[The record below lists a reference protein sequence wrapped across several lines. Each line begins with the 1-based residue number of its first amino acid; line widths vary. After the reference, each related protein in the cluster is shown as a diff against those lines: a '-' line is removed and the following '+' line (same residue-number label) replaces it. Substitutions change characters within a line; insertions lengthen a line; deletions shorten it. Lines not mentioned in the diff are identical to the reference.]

1 MSVFGAA
8 ARAPIPLRPGD
19 AAALPWRGA
28 PEWEALERL
37 VGACLELVGDE
48 GLERLVAVGL
58 ELAAGAARAKGQA
71 RRASRLAGAVAAL
84 AGGAGFP
91 HLGTVPTPH
100 PTPPAS
106 GYPVPG
112 TRPASSRSAEG
123 PAGAPARAGRDP
135 WGPLSA
141 REREVAGLIAEGLT
155 NRQIAEQLVISER
168 TADTHVQNILS
179 KLGLGCRAQVAA
191 WVASRA
197 LR

>member
-1 MSVFGAA
+1 VFETAA
-8 ARAPIPLRPGD
+8 ARAPIPLR
-19 AAALPWRGA
+19 AAAGTTALTWRGT
-28 PEWEALERL
+28 PERETLERL

-58 ELAAGAARAKGQA
+58 ELAVGAARAKGQA

-84 AGGAGFP
+84 AGF
-91 HLGTVPTPH
+91 VPVTL
-100 PTPPAS
+100 A
-106 GYPVPG
+106 PVPSG
-112 TRPASSRSAEG
+112 AAPSGPSASAAVG
-123 PAGAPARAGRDP
+123 PVRAGKDP

-155 NRQIAEQLVISER
+155 NRQIAAQLVISER

-191 WVASRA
+191 WVASRG